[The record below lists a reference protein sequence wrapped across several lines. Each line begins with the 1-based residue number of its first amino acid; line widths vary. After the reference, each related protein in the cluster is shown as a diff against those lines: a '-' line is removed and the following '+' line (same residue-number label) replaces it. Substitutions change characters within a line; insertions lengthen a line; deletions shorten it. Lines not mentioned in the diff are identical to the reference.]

1 MAVSVLAAAIG
12 VNLLVFTVVN
22 ALWVRPLPF
31 DQPDRV
37 VTIPQSSFSR
47 LDHERLKIFD
57 AGLAGQVLTSDVFG
71 ALRADLRPDGL
82 EAPREVLAVTSDYF
96 TVLGVGVQGRGFLT
110 SDNVEGAVPVA
121 VASYDYWR
129 RALQARADVI
139 GQQIPA
145 SPESFRIVG
154 IAPKGFGGARR
165 GEHADLWIPTEF
177 LHRLNAKPSAPPMPM
192 MIFARLGPGQ
202 TAERMQERF
211 RLSMSP
217 RDRDWFLANDPTGM
231 PSVVPL
237 TEIYGTSES
246 RTLLIREGTG
256 ALIVSSLAALVLL
269 GGCAT
274 IAALILMHYERRR
287 AEFALK
293 IALGAQRPK
302 LIGGLARELGWIGSA
317 GASVGLAI
325 AVLAARTLPTLQI
338 AGGIDLQRLDLS
350 IDWRVAAMA
359 VLVAG
364 CTLMAAAALPIIR
377 STSARLAGD
386 LIGGFSSTSL
396 ASHRLRQTLLC
407 VQVGA
412 TMIVLVS
419 AGLFVRVVVNGF
431 GVGPGFDV
439 DHTLFVSIQERASTE
454 GGTADTKATIS
465 ERSSRLLPTLRALPG
480 VRAGAEGVSPI
491 GATASNGRVNPRTLK
506 VGEHEEQL
514 LVGQLTGS
522 ENLLQTLGVPLLA
535 GRSLAA
541 GDDVG
546 SPRPAVITRSLA
558 QRLWMGQQPLG
569 QVFSISNARSGP
581 FVVVGVSADLAFGSL
596 MRRGDGVVVTAGV
609 GNSTVVGN
617 FVLSSADPK
626 ALARVVKERVPG
638 AVVRTTTGREA
649 IAQDIGRQRLGAWFF
664 SGFGFVALLLGVG
677 GAFGLVAYLAESQR
691 REFGVRLALGAN
703 AALLV
708 RQALSASMRPVA
720 VGAVLGLV
728 VSMLLARLYAS
739 LLVGIGSLDPLS
751 YAVAGFAM
759 ISSTALASLVAAW
772 RLRRLSPSE
781 AFRSA

>member
-1 MAVSVLAAAIG
+1 MAVAVLAAAIG

-31 DQPDRV
+31 AQPDRV

-71 ALRADLRPDGL
+71 ALRADVHPEGL
-82 EAPREVLAVTSDYF
+82 ETPGEVLAVTPDYF
-96 TVLGVGVQGRGFLT
+96 TVLGVRVQGRGFLA
-110 SDNVEGAVPVA
+110 SDDVEGAAPVA
-121 VASYDYWR
+121 IVSYDYWR
-129 RALQARADVI
+129 RALQSRTDVI
-139 GQQIPA
+139 GQQIQA
-145 SPESFRIVG
+145 SPESFRVVG
-154 IAPKGFGGARR
+154 IAPKGFDGARR
-165 GEHADLWIPTEF
+165 GERADLWIPTEF
-177 LHRLNAKPSAPPMPM
+177 LRRLSAKAGTPPMPM

-202 TAERMQERF
+202 TAEGMQERF
-211 RLSMSP
+211 RRSMSP
-217 RDRDWFLANDPTGM
+217 RDRDWFLANDPSGM

-237 TEIYGTSES
+237 TEVYGTSES

-293 IALGAQRPK
+293 IALGAQRSK
-302 LIGGLARELGWIGSA
+302 LVGGLARELAWIGSA
-317 GASVGLAI
+317 GAVVGLVI
-325 AVLAARTLPTLQI
+325 AASATRALPTLQI
-338 AGGIDLQRLDLS
+338 AGGIDLQRLDLA
-350 IDWRVAAMA
+350 IDWRVAGIAM
-359 VLVAG
+359 LVAA
-364 CTLMAAAALPIIR
+364 CTLFAAAALPIIR
-377 STSARLAGD
+377 STRARLAGD

-396 ASHRLRQTLLC
+396 ASHRLRQMLLC
-407 VQVGA
+407 IQVGA

-419 AGLFVRVVVNGF
+419 AGLFVRVVANGF

-439 DHTLFVSIQERASTE
+439 DHTLFVSIQERALTE
-454 GGTADTKATIS
+454 GITADTRAVIS
-465 ERSSRLLPTLRALPG
+465 ERTGRLLPLLQSLPG
-480 VRAGAEGVSPI
+480 VRAVAEGIPPI
-491 GATASNGRVNPRTLK
+491 GSAASNGRVNPRTLR

-514 LVGQLTGS
+514 LVGQLSGG
-522 ENLLQTLGVPLLA
+522 ENLLETLGVPILA
-535 GRSLAA
+535 GRGLGV

-558 QRLWMGQQPLG
+558 ERLWFGQQPLG
-569 QVFSISNARSGP
+569 QVLSISNARSGP
-581 FVVVGVSADLAFGSL
+581 FVVVGVAGDVAFGSL

-638 AVVRTTTGREA
+638 AVVRTTTGRDA

-664 SGFGFVALLLGVG
+664 SGFGLVALLLGVG

-703 AALLV
+703 ASLLV

-720 VGAVLGLV
+720 VGAVLGLMA
-728 VSMLLARLYAS
+728 SMLLARLYAS
-739 LLVGIGSLDPLS
+739 LLVGIGSLDLLS

-759 ISSTALASLVAAW
+759 ISSTGVASLVAAW